1 MNLRFQYTAD
11 NFLAAEIHS
20 LQTRYAIPCVD
31 NLTAEMFSVKC
42 LLSYWRVRPQVES
55 SNLLTLM

>member
-1 MNLRFQYTAD
+1 MTLRFQYTAE
-11 NFLAAEIHS
+11 NFLTAEIHS

-42 LLSYWRVRPQVES
+42 LLSYLRVKLQA
-55 SNLLTLM
+55 